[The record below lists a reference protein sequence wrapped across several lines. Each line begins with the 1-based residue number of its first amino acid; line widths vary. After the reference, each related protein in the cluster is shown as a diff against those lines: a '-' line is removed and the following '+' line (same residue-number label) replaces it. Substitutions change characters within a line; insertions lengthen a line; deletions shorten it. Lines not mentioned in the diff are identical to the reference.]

1 MNKPKI
7 LYVQDAMCGWC
18 YAFGRVID
26 DLRIK
31 YDDYFDFI
39 AISGGM
45 MVGDKI
51 KPISA
56 MQDFLKTGIPQ
67 VEKYTGAKFGEKY
80 LDLIKE
86 GSYINNSIKPAIAL
100 SAFKSMDIMRSVEF
114 AHDMQHEHFYNG
126 KSLNEKEVYLELA
139 ANYNIDANELLQRM
153 NNEEFHKQAARDF
166 DFVKNLKIE
175 GFPCVLGHTQKGI
188 YMLTKGYIHEEEM
201 DNILQAFK
209 STIEQGEQEVSVN
222 DNQNENT

>member
-26 DLRIK
+26 DLRVK
-31 YDDYFDFI
+31 HQDYFDFI

-45 MVGDKI
+45 MVEENI

-56 MQDFLKTGIPQ
+56 MQEFLKTGIPQ
-67 VEKYTGAKFGEKY
+67 VEEYTGVKFGEKY
-80 LDLIKE
+80 LELVQE
-86 GSYINNSIKPAIAL
+86 GTYINNSIKPGIAL
-100 SAFKSMDIMRSVEF
+100 SAFKSMDLQRSVEF

-126 KSLNEKEVYLELA
+126 KSLNEKDVYLELA
-139 ANYNIDANELLQRM
+139 SNYNIDGNELLKRM
-153 NNEEFHKQAARDF
+153 NSEEFQKQTQRDF

-175 GFPCVLGHTQKGI
+175 GFPCVLGHTPKGI
-188 YMLTKGYIHEEEM
+188 YMLTKGYIHEEDL

-209 STIEQGEQEVSVN
+209 QTIEQGEQEVEVKNSS
-222 DNQNENT
+222 NENN